1 MRRTPALRDAARL
14 PALLSAVLT
23 IFLFSQCLPLVR
35 KPTRLWPG
43 YYTFIMRDGPSN
55 GDALKR
61 FAKERWAGR
70 GVVSLYTAP
79 VSFTDF
85 EGETRCTAA
94 DLSGR
99 LDEADP
105 RYDPYLKGIAGY
117 FKSGE
122 WEVAYVPSN
131 RIGLALLLRLR
142 SFGGFT
148 GNRGTRLADV
158 GLFPSV
164 ISVLSALGLASIL
177 SRSLGGKGGELPYIA
192 HLFALLWL
200 PVLLQSGFSILCF
213 FMLSFTAWFQ
223 LARVCAG
230 YARQNTTGRGLNH
243 GAEREIAGR
252 LFLFLL
258 LSFLLP
264 ALLALSGIASIF
276 LLFSIA
282 SLIFCSLLLLIL
294 PFALQELRKAV
305 KRRRAPLDSVL
316 IARKE
321 KNPPWFRQGLVA
333 FSVLSAAGLFAACLA
348 RGVPLPIPLYMPG
361 SQDLTWEY
369 LERRARSGT
378 AGRLPDLSDAAA
390 HAAFQQGLSLGRAYG
405 IPGREERV
413 YRDAYSWSR
422 EGNNLV
428 RREMTEK
435 KFDSVWLSSIA
446 RDARDGSVERMLLEQ
461 GTPVVTVMGPWQ
473 RELRELPFAF
483 LCLGMLA
490 VLLFSRIDFDLL
502 ITGNLWR
509 SNVAARRK
517 R

>member
-1 MRRTPALRDAARL
+1 MRRTPPFWNAARL
-14 PALLSAVLT
+14 PTLLSAVLMVF
-23 IFLFSQCLPLVR
+23 IFSQWLPLVR

-43 YYTFIMRDGPSN
+43 YYTLIVREDPAN
-55 GDALKR
+55 GNALKR
-61 FAKERWAGR
+61 LAKERWVGR
-70 GVVSLYTAP
+70 GVVSRYTAP

-99 LDEADP
+99 LDETDP
-105 RYDPYLKGIAGY
+105 RYDPYLKGIMGY
-117 FKSGE
+117 FKSEG
-122 WEVAYVPSN
+122 WEVAYVPSQ
-131 RIGLALLLRLR
+131 RIGLGLLLGLR
-142 SFGGFT
+142 GFGGFS
-148 GNRGTRLADV
+148 GNGGARLADV
-158 GLFPSV
+158 GLLPSV
-164 ISVLSALGLASIL
+164 ISLLSALGLASIL
-177 SRSLGGKGGELPYIA
+177 SRSLGGTGGELPYLA

-213 FMLSFTAWFQ
+213 FMLLFTAWFQ
-223 LARVCAG
+223 LARVCAEC
-230 YARQNTTGRGLNH
+230 ARQTITGRRSNH

-252 LFLFLL
+252 LFVFLL
-258 LSFLLP
+258 LSFLFP
-264 ALLALSGIASIF
+264 ALHALSGIASIF

-282 SLIFCSLLLLIL
+282 ASIFCSLLLLLL
-294 PFALQELRKAV
+294 PFTLHELRKVV
-305 KRRRAPLDSVL
+305 KKRGMPLNSTP
-316 IARKE
+316 IARKQ
-321 KNPPWFRQGLVA
+321 KKPQRFRQALMA
-333 FSVLSAAGLFAACLA
+333 FSALSAASLFAACVA
-348 RGVPLPIPLYMPG
+348 RGIPLPIPLDMPG
-361 SQDLTWEY
+361 SNEFTWEY
-369 LERRARSGT
+369 LERRARSGP

-405 IPGREERV
+405 IPERDERV
-413 YRDAYSWSR
+413 YRDEYYWSR
-422 EGNNLV
+422 AGNNLV
-428 RREMTEK
+428 QREVAEK

-446 RDARDGSVERMLLEQ
+446 RDAEAGSVERMLLEQ

-490 VLLFSRIDFDLL
+490 VLLFSRIDFGLL